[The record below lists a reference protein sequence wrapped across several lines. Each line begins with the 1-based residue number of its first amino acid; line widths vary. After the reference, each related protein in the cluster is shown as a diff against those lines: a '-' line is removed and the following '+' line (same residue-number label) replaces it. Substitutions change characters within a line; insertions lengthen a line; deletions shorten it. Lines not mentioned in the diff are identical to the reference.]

1 MKHFKF
7 NQNIIAFSMVLC
19 FLLLSPSW
27 ILSAQ
32 SATNSKENSIDVL
45 KKMGSAIDNLGALK
59 LKFVVNAEIDAAGKS
74 VSSADSYFGS
84 VEVEGNSFKMVS
96 PDFEIFCDG
105 VSKWILNVASDELT
119 IFPNDTTH
127 TDMVENPV
135 GFLRSLASGKDNG
148 YKHSQRAT
156 LSSDGNLWQVELTPS
171 GRGSLCKNL
180 IISVNRNDYL
190 PFSIVYNG
198 TDGSGYRVEITSFM
212 KVDKWEDGN
221 FIFPESR
228 KRGLQVTDLR

>member
-1 MKHFKF
+1 MNSCKL
-7 NQNIIAFSMVLC
+7 NLNIITLSMVLS
-19 FLLLSPSW
+19 LLLLFPPYTLW
-27 ILSAQ
+27 AQ
-32 SATNSKENSIDVL
+32 NATNSKENSIDVL
-45 KKMGSAIDNLGALK
+45 RKMGSAIDNIGASK

-74 VSSADSYFGS
+74 VSSADNYFGS
-84 VEVEGNSFKMVS
+84 VEVEGSSFKMVS

-119 IFPNDTTH
+119 IFPNDTTQ

-198 TDGSGYRVEITSFM
+198 TDGSGYRVEVTSFM
-212 KVDKWEDGN
+212 KVDKWEAGN

-228 KRGLQVTDLR
+228 KKGLHITDLR